1 MAINFTNTGYINF
14 NKEYNK
20 VLKNGALT
28 VSISFSNKIVKDG
41 KEEYKQQY
49 INGLIPAKF
58 VDEIKP
64 LIGKLV
70 DMQGVLTFSNVVHGK
85 GYLNATIFK
94 VTEHAIKTEEQDKND
109 FILKQDE
116 IGLPF

>member
-1 MAINFTNTGYINF
+1 MAINFTNTGFINF
-14 NKEYNK
+14 NKDYNK
-20 VLKNGALT
+20 VLKNGAVT
-28 VSISFSNKIVKDG
+28 VSISTSTKQADG
-41 KEEYKQQY
+41 TFEQQY

-70 DMQGVLTFSNVVHGK
+70 DMEGVLSFTNVEKGK

-94 VTEHAIKTEEQDKND
+94 ATEHAIKTEEQD
-109 FILKQDE
+109 E
-116 IGLPF
+116 INLPF

>member
-1 MAINFTNTGYINF
+1 MAINFTNTGFINF
-14 NKEYNK
+14 NKDYNK
-20 VLKNGALT
+20 VLKNGAVT
-28 VSISFSNKIVKDG
+28 VSISTSTKQADG
-41 KEEYKQQY
+41 TFDQQY

-70 DMQGVLTFSNVVHGK
+70 DMQGVLTFSNVEHGK

-94 VTEHAIKTEEQDKND
+94 ATEHAIKTEEQD
-109 FILKQDE
+109 E
-116 IGLPF
+116 IDLPF

>member
-1 MAINFTNTGYINF
+1 MAINFTNTGFINF
-14 NKEYNK
+14 NKDYNK
-20 VLKNGALT
+20 VLKNGAVT
-28 VSISFSNKIVKDG
+28 VSISTSNKQADG
-41 KEEYKQQY
+41 TFEQQY

-70 DMQGVLTFSNVVHGK
+70 DMEGVLTFSNVEHGK

-94 VTEHAIKTEEQDKND
+94 ATEHAIKTEEQDKVD
-109 FILKQDE
+109 
-116 IGLPF
+116 LPF

>member
-1 MAINFTNTGYINF
+1 MAINFTNTGFINF

-20 VLKNGALT
+20 VLKNGAVT
-28 VSISFSNKIVKDG
+28 VSISISEKQSDG
-41 KEEYKQQY
+41 TFEQQY

-58 VDEIKP
+58 VEEIKP

-70 DMQGVLTFSNVVHGK
+70 DMQGILSFSNVEKGK

-94 VTEHAIKTEEQDKND
+94 ATEHAIKTEEQD
-109 FILKQDE
+109 E
-116 IGLPF
+116 INLPF

>member
-1 MAINFTNTGYINF
+1 MAINFTNTGFINF
-14 NKEYNK
+14 NKDYNK
-20 VLKNGALT
+20 VLKNGAVT
-28 VSISFSNKIVKDG
+28 VSISTSTKQADG
-41 KEEYKQQY
+41 TFEQQY

-70 DMQGVLTFSNVVHGK
+70 DMQGVLTFSNVEHGK

-94 VTEHAIKTEEQDKND
+94 ATEHAVKTEEQD
-109 FILKQDE
+109 E
-116 IGLPF
+116 IDLPF

>member
-1 MAINFTNTGYINF
+1 MAINFTNTGFINF
-14 NKEYNK
+14 NKDYNK
-20 VLKNGALT
+20 VLKNGAVT
-28 VSISFSNKIVKDG
+28 VSISTSTKQADG
-41 KEEYKQQY
+41 TFEQQY

-70 DMQGVLTFSNVVHGK
+70 DMQGVLTFSNVEQGK

-94 VTEHAIKTEEQDKND
+94 ATEHAIKTEEQDKVN
-109 FILKQDE
+109 
-116 IGLPF
+116 LPF

>member
-1 MAINFTNTGYINF
+1 MAINFSNTGFINF
-14 NKEYNK
+14 NKDYNK
-20 VLKNGALT
+20 VLKNGAVT
-28 VSISFSNKIVKDG
+28 VSISTSTKQADG
-41 KEEYKQQY
+41 TFEQQY

-70 DMQGVLTFSNVVHGK
+70 DMEGVLSFTNVEHGK

-94 VTEHAIKTEEQDKND
+94 ATEHAIKTEEQDEVN
-109 FILKQDE
+109 
-116 IGLPF
+116 LPF

>member
-1 MAINFTNTGYINF
+1 MAINFTNTGFINF
-14 NKEYNK
+14 NKDYNK
-20 VLKNGALT
+20 VLKNGAVT
-28 VSISFSNKIVKDG
+28 VSISTSTKQADG
-41 KEEYKQQY
+41 TFDQQY

-70 DMQGVLTFSNVVHGK
+70 DMQGVLTFSNVEHGK

-94 VTEHAIKTEEQDKND
+94 ATEHAIKTEEQDEVD
-109 FILKQDE
+109 
-116 IGLPF
+116 LPF

>member
-1 MAINFTNTGYINF
+1 MALNFTNTGFINF
-14 NKEYNK
+14 NKDFNK
-20 VLKNGALT
+20 VLKNGAVT
-28 VSISFSNKIVKDG
+28 VSISTSTKNADG
-41 KEEYKQQY
+41 TFDQQY

-70 DMQGVLTFSNVVHGK
+70 DMQGVLTFSNVEHGK

-94 VTEHAIKTEEQDKND
+94 ATEHAIKTEQ
-109 FILKQDE
+109 QDE
-116 IGLPF
+116 IDFPF

>member
-1 MAINFTNTGYINF
+1 MAINFTNTGFINF
-14 NKEYNK
+14 NKDYNK
-20 VLKNGALT
+20 VLKNGAVT
-28 VSISFSNKIVKDG
+28 VSISTSTKQADG
-41 KEEYKQQY
+41 TFEQQY

-70 DMQGVLTFSNVVHGK
+70 DMQGVLTFSNVDHGK

-94 VTEHAIKTEEQDKND
+94 ATEHAVKTEEQD
-109 FILKQDE
+109 E
-116 IGLPF
+116 IDLPF

>member
-1 MAINFTNTGYINF
+1 MAINFTNTGFINF
-14 NKEYNK
+14 NEEYNK
-20 VLKNGALT
+20 VLKNGAVT
-28 VSISFSNKIVKDG
+28 VSISISNKNENG
-41 KEEYKQQY
+41 TFTQQY

-70 DMQGVLTFSNVVHGK
+70 DMEGVLTFSNVVHGK

-94 VTEHAIKTEEQDKND
+94 ATKHEIKTKEQDKLDLPFKTEEQD
-109 FILKQDE
+109 E
-116 IGLPF
+116 IDLPF

>member
-1 MAINFTNTGYINF
+1 MAINFTNTGFINF

-20 VLKNGALT
+20 VLKNGAVT
-28 VSISFSNKIVKDG
+28 VSISTSTKNADG
-41 KEEYKQQY
+41 TFDQQY

-58 VDEIKP
+58 VDDIKP

-70 DMQGVLTFSNVVHGK
+70 DMQGVLTFSNVEHGK

-94 VTEHAIKTEEQDKND
+94 ATEHAIKTEEQDEVD
-109 FILKQDE
+109 
-116 IGLPF
+116 LPF

>member
-1 MAINFTNTGYINF
+1 MAINFTNTGFINF
-14 NKEYNK
+14 NKDYNK
-20 VLKNGALT
+20 VLKNGAVT
-28 VSISFSNKIVKDG
+28 VSITTSTKNPDG
-41 KEEYKQQY
+41 TYDQQY

-70 DMQGVLTFSNVVHGK
+70 DMQGVLTFSNVEHGK

-94 VTEHAIKTEEQDKND
+94 ATEHSIKNEEQD
-109 FILKQDE
+109 E
-116 IGLPF
+116 INLPF

>member
-1 MAINFTNTGYINF
+1 MAINFKNTGFINF

-20 VLKNGALT
+20 VLKNGAVT
-28 VSISFSNKIVKDG
+28 VSISTSTKQADG
-41 KEEYKQQY
+41 TFEQQY

-70 DMQGVLTFSNVVHGK
+70 DVEGVLSFSNVEKGK

-94 VTEHAIKTEEQDKND
+94 ATEHEIKTEE
-109 FILKQDE
+109 LDE
-116 IGLPF
+116 INLPF

>member
-1 MAINFTNTGYINF
+1 MAINFTNTGFINF
-14 NKEYNK
+14 NKDYNK
-20 VLKNGALT
+20 VLKNGAVT
-28 VSISFSNKIVKDG
+28 VSISTSTKQADG
-41 KEEYKQQY
+41 TFEQQY

-70 DMQGVLTFSNVVHGK
+70 DMQGVLSFTNVVHGQ

-94 VTEHAIKTEEQDKND
+94 ATEHAIKTEEQDEVN
-109 FILKQDE
+109 
-116 IGLPF
+116 LPF

>member
-1 MAINFTNTGYINF
+1 MAINFTNTGFINF
-14 NKEYNK
+14 NKDYNK
-20 VLKNGALT
+20 VLKNGAVT
-28 VSISFSNKIVKDG
+28 VSISTSTKQADG
-41 KEEYKQQY
+41 TFEQQY

-70 DMQGVLTFSNVVHGK
+70 DMQGILSFTNVEHGK

-94 VTEHAIKTEEQDKND
+94 ATEHAIKTEEQDEVN
-109 FILKQDE
+109 
-116 IGLPF
+116 LPF

>member
-1 MAINFTNTGYINF
+1 MAINFKNTGFINF
-14 NKEYNK
+14 NKDYNR
-20 VLKNGALT
+20 VLKNGAVT
-28 VSISFSNKIVKDG
+28 VSISTSTKQADG
-41 KEEYKQQY
+41 TFEQQY

-70 DMQGVLTFSNVVHGK
+70 DMEGILTFSNVEHGK

-94 VTEHAIKTEEQDKND
+94 ATKHAIKTEVLDD
-109 FILKQDE
+109 D
-116 IGLPF
+116 LPF

>member
-1 MAINFTNTGYINF
+1 MAINFTNTGFINF
-14 NKEYNK
+14 NKDYNK
-20 VLKNGALT
+20 VLKNGAVT
-28 VSISFSNKIVKDG
+28 VSISTSTKQADG
-41 KEEYKQQY
+41 TFEQQY

-70 DMQGVLTFSNVVHGK
+70 DMQGVLSFTNVEHGK

-94 VTEHAIKTEEQDKND
+94 ATEHAIKTEEQDEVN
-109 FILKQDE
+109 
-116 IGLPF
+116 LPF

>member
-1 MAINFTNTGYINF
+1 MAINFTNTGFINF
-14 NKEYNK
+14 NKDYNK
-20 VLKNGALT
+20 VLKNGAVT
-28 VSISFSNKIVKDG
+28 VSISTSTKQADG
-41 KEEYKQQY
+41 TFEQQY

-70 DMQGVLTFSNVVHGK
+70 DMEGVLSFTNVEHGK

-94 VTEHAIKTEEQDKND
+94 ATEHAIKTEEQDEVN
-109 FILKQDE
+109 
-116 IGLPF
+116 LPF

>member
-1 MAINFTNTGYINF
+1 MAINFTNTGFINF
-14 NKEYNK
+14 NKDYNK
-20 VLKNGALT
+20 VLKNGAVT
-28 VSISFSNKIVKDG
+28 VSISVSNKTIKDG
-41 KEEYKQQY
+41 VAEYEQQY

-70 DMQGVLTFSNVVHGK
+70 DMQGVLTFSNVENGK

-94 VTEHAIKTEEQDKND
+94 ATEHAIKTEEQD
-109 FILKQDE
+109 E
-116 IGLPF
+116 IDLPF

>member
-1 MAINFTNTGYINF
+1 MAINFTNTGFINF
-14 NKEYNK
+14 NKDYNK
-20 VLKNGALT
+20 VLKNGAVT
-28 VSISFSNKIVKDG
+28 VSISTSTKQADG
-41 KEEYKQQY
+41 TFEQQY

-70 DMQGVLTFSNVVHGK
+70 DMQGVLSFTNVEHGK

-94 VTEHAIKTEEQDKND
+94 ATEHAIKTEEQDEV
-109 FILKQDE
+109 I
-116 IGLPF
+116 LPF

>member
-1 MAINFTNTGYINF
+1 MAINFTNTGFINF
-14 NKEYNK
+14 NNEYNK
-20 VLKNGALT
+20 VLKNGAVT
-28 VSISFSNKIVKDG
+28 VSISTSILQEDG
-41 KEEYKQQY
+41 KYKQQY
-49 INGLIPAKF
+49 INGLIPAKC

-94 VTEHAIKTEEQDKND
+94 ATEHEIKTEQ
-109 FILKQDE
+109 QDE
-116 IGLPF
+116 INTAQQDEINLPF

>member
-1 MAINFTNTGYINF
+1 MAINFTNTGFINF
-14 NKEYNK
+14 NKDYNK
-20 VLKNGALT
+20 VLKNGAVT
-28 VSISFSNKIVKDG
+28 VSISTSTKQADG
-41 KEEYKQQY
+41 TYEQQY

-70 DMQGVLTFSNVVHGK
+70 DMQGVLSFTNVEHGK

-94 VTEHAIKTEEQDKND
+94 ATEHAIKTEEQDEVN
-109 FILKQDE
+109 
-116 IGLPF
+116 LPF

>member
-1 MAINFTNTGYINF
+1 MAINFTNTGFINF
-14 NKEYNK
+14 NKDYNK
-20 VLKNGALT
+20 VLKNGAVT
-28 VSISFSNKIVKDG
+28 VSISTSTKQADG
-41 KEEYKQQY
+41 TFEQQY

-70 DMQGVLTFSNVVHGK
+70 DMQGVLSFTNVEHGK

-94 VTEHAIKTEEQDKND
+94 ATEHSIKTEEQDEVN
-109 FILKQDE
+109 
-116 IGLPF
+116 LPF

>member
-1 MAINFTNTGYINF
+1 MALNFTNTGFINF
-14 NKEYNK
+14 NKDYNK
-20 VLKNGALT
+20 VLKNGAVT
-28 VSISFSNKIVKDG
+28 VSISTSTKQADG
-41 KEEYKQQY
+41 TFEQQY

-70 DMQGVLTFSNVVHGK
+70 DMEGVLSFTNVEHGK

-94 VTEHAIKTEEQDKND
+94 ATEHAIKTEEQDEVN
-109 FILKQDE
+109 
-116 IGLPF
+116 LPF